1 MPTVL
6 RIGPYRFLFYSSDFR
21 EPKHIHVRRDDDM
34 AKFWIGPVRL
44 ANNIGFSAKELRT
57 IEKLVEENEKKIEK
71 SWNEFFGSS

>member
-21 EPKHIHVRRDDDM
+21 EPKHIHVCRDDDM